1 MIQSGPK
8 SQVNPFPSKN
18 FDSLSNGP
26 LMILIYFKQA
36 RHLVVPASERIEDIS

>member
-1 MIQSGPK
+1 MIRSGSE
-8 SQVNPFPSKN
+8 SQVNPFPSEN
-18 FDSLSNGP
+18 IDSLLNGP